1 METFG
6 ERMKRK
12 RRECNLGVAEFAEKI
27 GVTPDAV
34 MKIESGKR
42 GRAFERLPKMA
53 QSLGCR
59 IDDLFPE
66 MDEPVEEEKISE
78 GKSVCA
84 DGFENET
91 LEGWAE

>member
-6 ERMKRK
+6 ERLKRK

-66 MDEPVEEEKISE
+66 MDEPMGQTNVGESKT
-78 GKSVCA
+78 VCA
-84 DGFENET
+84 DGFEDET